1 MAGVCLEL
9 EVEASLNVRYHT
21 DEHGNIW
28 IVTAP
33 MNKVVFIQVYSCK
46 EGKLLQEFR
55 HVLSS
60 GQFVST
66 VSKIT
71 RADS

>member
-1 MAGVCLEL
+1 
-9 EVEASLNVRYHT
+9 
-21 DEHGNIW
+21 
-28 IVTAP
+28 VTAP